1 MSGIERDFIIRTN
14 ADSNGVS
21 PPLRDAVVNS
31 GEPPTVRGDLE
42 SGLSGILMQLFQG
55 PGSVGRRP
63 SLGMWGPEVG
73 ANPEL

>member
-1 MSGIERDFIIRTN
+1 MALAKSDSLEKTLMLGGIGGI
-14 ADSNGVS
+14 
-21 PPLRDAVVNS
+21 PLRDAVVNS

>member
-21 PPLRDAVVNS
+21 CPLQDALVNS
-31 GEPPTVRGDLE
+31 EQPPTVRGDLE

-55 PGSVGRRP
+55 PGSVG
-63 SLGMWGPEVG
+63 
-73 ANPEL
+73 